1 MSDYN
6 LKAAAALGQE
16 GPGLADGNAKP
27 FRLQSP
33 IAEPD
38 PKQARHFLQLL
49 GKDPE
54 ACWFRAIRHGK
65 GANRSRQGADLQ
77 GLDLAALTRD
87 NNAGDAVYLV
97 VGDAEQASGKGGGV
111 TDADITGVPAL
122 FVEWDDMPLEWQ
134 ANAWQTLGL
143 PEPSVMVASGGK
155 SLHCYWVLNEPLEPV
170 EWRRITARLIAYCKS
185 DSSCSNPSRVMRL
198 PGFAYID
205 KKTGKPTG
213 TIAEI
218 LHESGKRYSAAEIE
232 ACLPEPEQPAIPKPP
247 LDAVALRTRA
257 VDDWEPRGIE
267 EISAAA
273 EYIPQR
279 VGGEQTYP
287 QDRNALCG
295 CAAALAAIGHPEEQ
309 ALDLLASKWPDRA
322 TAAQILDSTTTRKA
336 ESFWAIARDN
346 GYNLRRVADPLDGFK
361 VIGEGKGQQQ
371 AQQTRFTPR
380 PGSQA
385 NWGHRRMSHTKAMAC
400 FDRCVEVQAQRE
412 RNSLRR
418 RARLLKAAADLELS
432 KYVNRQEISQRVLEA
447 KDRAAGRCFHALTA
461 DDRAAME
468 RPTVEWLLPGL
479 LPAGDLSIIG
489 GRPKVGKTRLALAL
503 AGALLNGTKVFDQP
517 APTPTDVVLVSDDQA
532 DGDTADMLDAL
543 NIWNHPRLSW
553 SRNFRLTE
561 PDVDALLVA
570 IRQRPGALVILDSLR
585 SISRSLQ
592 YGENDPELGAILY
605 DLKQAVIEAGGS
617 LLIVHH
623 CNKTADLVGV
633 EALSGHSAIAGA
645 ANAILTMHYL
655 PDDKGRPQKE
665 LPQRRLVR
673 EARSGQGLDIVLSPL
688 AGSGNFYAVGTFSE
702 WCRSQKEAN
711 EEQDRIGKM
720 NPERKQILSLLAQD
734 REAWLTRRQV
744 CEAIGVGWGDRGRG
758 KDPQRVGHGLAWLV
772 THGFAESV
780 RAGLEAT
787 FKLASQGTQLDE
799 SIMTVMPS
807 SDCKDSDPVGKN
819 HDSHD
824 SHDKPSKA
832 PALVMTVMTE
842 PIPSDSSSQLGGMTV
857 MTDSHTR
864 HPRLTTAT
872 IHIPPAAPQ
881 LFAIGD
887 LVEVASRKYAPGGV
901 FEVTE
906 MEGDKLTIRGPSGPN
921 FTPAH
926 FLVPAAQCE
935 VVF

>member
-1 MSDYN
+1 MTDHN
-6 LKAAAALGQE
+6 LKAAADLGQVD
-16 GPGLADGNAKP
+16 PGLANGNAKP
-27 FRLQSP
+27 FHLKRG
-33 IAEPD
+33 AADPD
-38 PKQARHFLQLL
+38 QKQARCFLQLL

-54 ACWFRAIRHGK
+54 TCWFRTIRHGK

-77 GLDLAALTRD
+77 GLDMAALTRD

-97 VGDAEQASGKGGGV
+97 VGEAQQASGKGGGV
-111 TDADITGVPAL
+111 TDADITAIPAL

-143 PEPSVMVASGGK
+143 PEPSVIVTSGGK
-155 SLHCYWVLNEPLEPV
+155 SLHCYWVLSEPMAV
-170 EWRRITARLIAYCKS
+170 ASWRNLTVRLIEHCAS
-185 DSSCSNPSRVMRL
+185 DSACSNPSRVMRL

-213 TIAEI
+213 TIAKI
-218 LHESGKRYSAAEIE
+218 LRESGKRYSSAEIE
-232 ACLPEPEQPAIPKPP
+232 ACLPEPEQPAIPAATPVE
-247 LDAVALRTRA
+247 ASRSTRR
-257 VDDWEPRGIE
+257 DDWEPRGIE
-267 EISAAA
+267 EIRAAA

-279 VGGEQTYP
+279 VGGEKTYP

-309 ALDLLASKWPDRA
+309 ALDLLASKWPDR
-322 TAAQILDSTTTRKA
+322 TAAQQVLSSSSTRKA

-346 GYNLRRVADPLDGFK
+346 GYSLRRAPDPLDGFK

-380 PGSQA
+380 PSSQA

-400 FDRCVEVQAQRE
+400 FDRCVEVQASKE

-532 DGDTADMLDAL
+532 DGDTADMLEAL
-543 NIWNHPRLSW
+543 KIWNHPRLSW

-570 IRQRPGALVILDSLR
+570 IRQRPGALVVLDSLR

-744 CEAIGVGWGDRGRG
+744 CEAIGVSWGDRGRG

-824 SHDKPSKA
+824 SHDKPSQH
-832 PALVMTVMTE
+832 PPLVMTVMTQ
-842 PIPSDSSSQLGGMTV
+842 PNPSDSSPQLDGITV
-857 MTDSHTR
+857 MTDSRTR

-872 IHIPPAAPQ
+872 IHIPPAAPP

-887 LVEVASRKYAPGGV
+887 LVELAPALGAAAGTYELIEQDGAKWFVKGPQNASH
-901 FEVTE
+901 
-906 MEGDKLTIRGPSGPN
+906 
-921 FTPAH
+921 PAEL
-926 FLVPAAQCE
+926 LVSPTDLE

>member
-1 MSDYN
+1 MQSNFIPPHDHE
-6 LKAAAALGQE
+6 Q
-16 GPGLADGNAKP
+16 GLAE
-27 FRLQSP
+27 SP
-33 IAEPD
+33 RPAGEPD
-38 PKQARHFLQLL
+38 PKVWQLHWRRQLFRLTGLPLIAVGAGPERKAPANLRSGELLTGWQRIAHDHNQIEAAHKRVCSAGLHTGKWSDSEKSVVTFDIDGASVLEHCLAHACDPQRTRTWQTHRNTDPCRLKVKFSLTPEQSLEL
-49 GKDPE
+49 GQFKSKHQTKDPIKDE
-54 ACWFRAIRHGK
+54 AGNVLAKGEALEIFHQPNSQVIVLGEHPSSKGFYFWPEGMGPEDLAPITPEWWALLLSIVQSKGQQPASKASSSTSRSSTGEWANCNPCPICGRNTTNWCSKNRSSEAINCRHG
-65 GANRSRQGADLQ
+65 STFSPEL
-77 GLDLAALTRD
+77 
-87 NNAGDAVYLV
+87 
-97 VGDAEQASGKGGGV
+97 SHGV
-111 TDADITGVPAL
+111 LRIGQTITGSDGTTYGFCGTDTQSDGTEFSK
-122 FVEWDDMPLEWQ
+122 FVI
-134 ANAWQTLGL
+134 
-143 PEPSVMVASGGK
+143 
-155 SLHCYWVLNEPLEPV
+155 H
-170 EWRRITARLIAYCKS
+170 
-185 DSSCSNPSRVMRL
+185 NPS
-198 PGFAYID
+198 
-205 KKTGKPTG
+205 KK
-213 TIAEI
+213 
-218 LHESGKRYSAAEIE
+218 
-232 ACLPEPEQPAIPKPP
+232 
-247 LDAVALRTRA
+247 
-257 VDDWEPRGIE
+257 
-267 EISAAA
+267 
-273 EYIPQR
+273 
-279 VGGEQTYP
+279 
-287 QDRNALCG
+287 RN
-295 CAAALAAIGHPEEQ
+295 
-309 ALDLLASKWPDRA
+309 
-322 TAAQILDSTTTRKA
+322 DSP
-336 ESFWAIARDN
+336 SP
-346 GYNLRRVADPLDGFK
+346 DPLDGFK

-380 PGSQA
+380 ADSKV

-400 FDRCVEVQAQRE
+400 FDRCVEVQASKE

-418 RARLLKAAADLELS
+418 RARLLKAVADLELS

-447 KDRAAGRCFHALTA
+447 KDRAAGRCFNALTA

-479 LPAGDLSIIG
+479 LPAGDLSIMG

-503 AGALLNGTKVFDQP
+503 AGALLNGTKVFGQP

-543 NIWNHPRLSW
+543 HIWNHPRLSW

-655 PDDKGRPQKE
+655 RDDKGRPQKE

-688 AGSGNFYAVGTFSE
+688 AGSGNFYAVGSFSE
-702 WCRSQKEAN
+702 WCKSQKEAN

-720 NPERKQILSLLAQD
+720 SPERKQILSLLAQD
-734 REAWLTRRQV
+734 REAWLTRRQI

-807 SDCKDSDPVGKN
+807 SDGKASDPVGKN

-824 SHDKPSKA
+824 KTPTHP
-832 PALVMTVMTE
+832 PLVMTVMTQ
-842 PIPSDSSSQLGGMTV
+842 PNPSDSSSRLDGITV
-857 MTDSHTR
+857 MADSR
-864 HPRLTTAT
+864 AGHPRPPTTNPEVETHLGETALLEIFWKGQPVAVLDPQTKQWGEGFTVLADTHEAT
-872 IHIPPAAPQ
+872 VKVQTPTGRTANRWRNELRAA
-881 LFAIGD
+881 
-887 LVEVASRKYAPGGV
+887 
-901 FEVTE
+901 
-906 MEGDKLTIRGPSGPN
+906 
-921 FTPAH
+921 
-926 FLVPAAQCE
+926 
-935 VVF
+935 